1 MTELDFDELDK
12 AVNSLMS
19 DKESAQ
25 TVTPDASA
33 VLASTPSPA
42 VVVDNPTV
50 SAAPSPAVRRRGQ
63 FMDMVHPSSN
73 MRSTST
79 PVLVRRQAAD
89 ITPLSTADRTGLT
102 SQTESVGTYPS
113 ASPSF
118 ESTTE
123 STPAP
128 VSDWPDP
135 IDMATPPASEV
146 IPEMS
151 SPDVTTQDS
160 RADDVVA
167 DFSDAL
173 IIDDPQTSPFLPD
186 TKVEKRPLGSPLPQ
200 VDSVLPDMR
209 GEPNFENDVVA
220 PDASSV
226 EPEQPVA
233 AETSQSEP
241 MPDELKDEVI
251 AVEANEVVHEEVAS
265 REVAAET
272 PAAPAVAP
280 DAQQSTATGV
290 IVPQYQEQPSTGDQT
305 NGPIYDTNTYHQ
317 PLDAQPHKKKSA
329 VLTWILWTLVLLI
342 VGATAGAAW
351 FYFTT
356 Q

>member
-25 TVTPDASA
+25 AVVTDASA

-42 VVVDNPTV
+42 VVVDDPTT
-50 SAAPSPAVRRRGQ
+50 SAVPSPAVRRRGQ

-79 PVLVRRQAAD
+79 PVSVRRQAAD
-89 ITPLSTADRTGLT
+89 IMPPATADDTGLT
-102 SQTESVGTYPS
+102 NQADPVGTYPS
-113 ASPSF
+113 VTPSF

-135 IDMATPPASEV
+135 IDMATPPVSEV
-146 IPEMS
+146 ALEMS
-151 SPDVTTQDS
+151 SPDATTQES
-160 RADDVVA
+160 HTDDVAA

-200 VDSVLPDMR
+200 VDAALSELD
-209 GEPNFENDVVA
+209 GEPSFENNAVS
-220 PDASSV
+220 PDASPV
-226 EPEQPVA
+226 EPEQTVA
-233 AETSQSEP
+233 VETPQPEL

-251 AVEANEVVHEEVAS
+251 AVETNEVVHEEVAS
-265 REVAAET
+265 PEVVAEA
-272 PAAPAVAP
+272 PAAPSVVP
-280 DAQQSTATGV
+280 DAQQSTATGA